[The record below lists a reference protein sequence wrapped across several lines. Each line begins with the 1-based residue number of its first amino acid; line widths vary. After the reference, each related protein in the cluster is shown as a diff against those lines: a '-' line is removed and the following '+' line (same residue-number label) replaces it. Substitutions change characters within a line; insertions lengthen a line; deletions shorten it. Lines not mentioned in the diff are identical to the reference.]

1 MGGGREGGRANH
13 QSESG
18 EETEDGAKKRE
29 REGGFRKEEE
39 EVDCARSGRQ
49 KDKWTLRTC
58 TQSMCKCARGGILGR
73 RISSCKYAGAP
84 KRPESLG
91 VEKGGG
97 YCGGGSKVFN
107 MEDRSHVMCM

>member
-1 MGGGREGGRANH
+1 MGGGRANH

-18 EETEDGAKKRE
+18 EETEDGAKRRE

-39 EVDCARSGRQ
+39 VDYAHSSRQ

-73 RISSCKYAGAP
+73 RISSYKYAGPQKDQRA
-84 KRPESLG
+84 KE
-91 VEKGGG
+91 
-97 YCGGGSKVFN
+97 
-107 MEDRSHVMCM
+107 